1 MINFLKEKNPGLYR
15 FIIGMCILTAI
26 ALGFVFIRVW
36 HRRSL
41 GFTFLVWN
49 IFLAW
54 VPFYLSI
61 ILTQYEYKSKILK
74 SITAFFWL
82 MFYPNAPYIIT
93 DFIHLSAYN
102 FYKSEVYAF
111 NNSYRIWYDFFLISI
126 FVITG
131 LILAYTSLRLVHNCI
146 KKRYG
151 NLLGW
156 ISIAMVSILSGYA
169 IYLGRFIRVNSWEI
183 ATNPFQL
190 IGVLFENINTSGL
203 IYSLLFGV
211 MIFFIYLSFG
221 LLGGFNEGEIL
232 STRGVK

>member
-1 MINFLKEKNPGLYR
+1 MINFVKQKNPGLYR
-15 FIIGMCILTAI
+15 FVIGMCILTAI

-36 HRRSL
+36 HRRSP
-41 GFTFLVWN
+41 GFVFLIWN

-61 ILTQYEYKSKILK
+61 ILTQYEFKNKGLK
-74 SITAFFWL
+74 FITAFIWL

-102 FYKSEVYAF
+102 FYISETYAF

-131 LILAYTSLRLVHNCI
+131 LILAYASLRLVHNYI
-146 KKRYG
+146 KQSYG
-151 NLLGW
+151 SFLGW
-156 ISIAMVSILSGYA
+156 IFISIVSILSGYA

-183 ATNPFQL
+183 VTNPIQL
-190 IGVLFENINTSGL
+190 IRVLFKNINTSGL
-203 IYSLLFGV
+203 IYSLLFGF
-211 MIFFIYLSFG
+211 MILFIYLSLK
-221 LLGGFNEGEIL
+221 LLGSFNESKGL
-232 STRGVK
+232 